1 MTDMEKKVMLRLC
14 AKVMQYADLSE
25 DLEAE
30 NLVNW
35 VLLDYE
41 RKQKNNE
48 IRELMGEYKRSEP
61 ERRESI
67 KEALAQGNRLCE
79 QRGKLYQEQQ
89 EIKHKLWQ
97 AEKGI

>member
-14 AKVMQYADLSE
+14 AKVMQYVDITE

-35 VLLDYE
+35 VLLNYE

-61 ERRESI
+61 ERRASI
-67 KEALAQGNRLCE
+67 KEALAQGIKLCE
-79 QRGKLYQEQQ
+79 RRDKLYQEQQ
-89 EIKHKLWQ
+89 EIKHKLRQ
-97 AEKGI
+97 TEKEL

>member
-14 AKVMQYADLSE
+14 AKVMQYADLSD

-35 VLLDYE
+35 VLLDCE

-48 IRELMGEYKRSEP
+48 IRELMGNIKGRSRNGGRALRKP
-61 ERRESI
+61 WHRGLSCVSGGTSCTRNNRR
-67 KEALAQGNRLCE
+67 
-79 QRGKLYQEQQ
+79 
-89 EIKHKLWQ
+89 
-97 AEKGI
+97 

>member
-35 VLLDYE
+35 VLLNCE

-61 ERRESI
+61 ERRASI

-79 QRGKLYQEQQ
+79 RRDKLYKEQQ
-89 EIKHKLWQ
+89 
-97 AEKGI
+97 G

>member
-14 AKVMQYADLSE
+14 AKVMQYADLSV

-41 RKQKNNE
+41 QKQKNNE
-48 IRELMGEYKRSEP
+48 IRELIAEYKRSEP

-67 KEALAQGNRLCE
+67 KEALEYGKRLCE
-79 QRGKLYQEQQ
+79 RRNKLYQEQQ

-97 AEKGI
+97 AERGI